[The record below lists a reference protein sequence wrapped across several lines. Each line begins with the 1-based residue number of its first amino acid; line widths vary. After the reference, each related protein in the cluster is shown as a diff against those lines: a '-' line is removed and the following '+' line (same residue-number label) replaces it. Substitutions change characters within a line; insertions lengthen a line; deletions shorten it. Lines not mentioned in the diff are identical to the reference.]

1 MVQGLII
8 VLKQKIKLKHNLP
21 KDNVKKNYKLA
32 SNDTFIY
39 FPFNPNFG
47 CVLWD
52 KIDIQPPYLD
62 LNLLINEKYIG
73 G

>member
-1 MVQGLII
+1 
-8 VLKQKIKLKHNLP
+8 LP